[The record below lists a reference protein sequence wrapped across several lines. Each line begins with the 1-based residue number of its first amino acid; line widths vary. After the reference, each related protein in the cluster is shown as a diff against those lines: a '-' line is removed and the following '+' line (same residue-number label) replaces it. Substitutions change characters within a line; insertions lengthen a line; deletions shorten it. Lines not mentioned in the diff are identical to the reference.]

1 MNENQIATVEVEN
14 PNGNI
19 DKATAITVAI
29 QHWGRETR
37 AYYEAIEPN
46 GEKAQQEVWTALKK
60 VDGELKDKTDALVAA
75 VGKATAIDRILIQ
88 LAAERK
94 AMKKLYEE
102 KWGKYVEIR
111 DKDKPK
117 APVRAVPLLIY
128 ATDAGIVA
136 LCDQI
141 KKGKIKGVEGYRTAS
156 SLEAEEFIVA
166 QFPQEGK

>member
-29 QHWGRETR
+29 QHWGRKTR

-60 VDGELKDKTDALVAA
+60 VDGELKDKTDALVAE

-117 APVRAVPLLIY
+117 APVRKVPMLLF
-128 ATDAGIVA
+128 ATDAGVA
-136 LCDQI
+136 KLLEQI
-141 KKGKIKGVEGYRTAS
+141 RKGKVAGVEGYQMAATA
-156 SLEAEEFIVA
+156 EAEEFIVA

>member
-1 MNENQIATVEVEN
+1 MNEKPIATIEVEN

-19 DKATAITVAI
+19 EKATAITVAI

-37 AYYEAIEPN
+37 SYYEAIEPN

-60 VDGELKDKTDALVAA
+60 VDETLKFKTDTLVAA

-88 LAAERK
+88 LGAERK

-102 KWGKYVEIR
+102 KWGKFVEIR

-117 APVRAVPLLIY
+117 APIRKMPVLLF
-128 ATDAGIVA
+128 ATDAGVA
-136 LCDQI
+136 KLLAQI
-141 KKGKIKGVEGYRTAS
+141 RKCKIDGVVGYQMAPTEE
-156 SLEAEEFIVA
+156 LEEFIIA
-166 QFPQEGK
+166 QFPQEVK

>member
-19 DKATAITVAI
+19 EKATAITVAI
-29 QHWGRETR
+29 QQWGRETR

-60 VDGELKDKTDALVAA
+60 VDETLKEKNDALVAA
-75 VGKATAIDRILIQ
+75 VSSATAVDRILVQ

-94 AMKKLYEE
+94 AFKALYAD
-102 KWGKYVEIR
+102 KWGKFVEVR

-117 APVRAVPLLIY
+117 APVRKVPMLLF
-128 ATDAGIVA
+128 ATDAGVA
-136 LCDQI
+136 KLMEMI
-141 KKGKIKGVEGYRTAS
+141 RKGKVAGVEGYLMAAS
-156 SLEAEEFIVA
+156 SEAEEFIVA